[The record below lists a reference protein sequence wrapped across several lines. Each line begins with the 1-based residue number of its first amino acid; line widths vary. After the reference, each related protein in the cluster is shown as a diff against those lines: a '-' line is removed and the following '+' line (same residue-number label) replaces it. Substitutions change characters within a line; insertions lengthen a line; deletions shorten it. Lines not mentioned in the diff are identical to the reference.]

1 MDLKDK
7 KILYQLDLNARQTN
21 TQIAKKVGLSK
32 DVVNY
37 RIKSLEK
44 EGIIT
49 GYYTVID
56 TSKLGYFSFRVYLKL
71 IDSTI
76 IKEEEIINFLVND
89 KKTFFI
95 VDIDGPFD
103 IGFSVW
109 VKNIYEFEDFYLKFK
124 EKYKQYIGKD
134 QISIFTSY
142 YISNRSYILE
152 KKKVENIVEYGK
164 SELIKHDEIDIK
176 ILNLISS
183 NARIPIVEISKKL
196 NMPERTV
203 AFRIKQLEKKKII
216 QGYRVLFDL
225 KLLGYE
231 YYKVDFILKDISRIK
246 SLINYAILHPNIIY
260 IDQTI
265 AGSDFEF
272 DLEVKNKQQFLQI
285 INELRTKFSEIR
297 EWNYFT
303 VRKYNKLIYFPQTE

>member
-303 VRKYNKLIYFPQTE
+303 VRRYNKLIYFPQTE